1 LTTLCTVSVARQ
13 PFDTLCHEPRLPSP
27 YHGLRFARSTHNLG
41 GAAAIGGG
49 KDDVGAPH
57 MFLWRAAIRND
68 RLKTAAI
75 RARDVNDNSCSHNE
89 SLNCFGRFGNRPNES
104 DH

>member
-1 LTTLCTVSVARQ
+1 ML
-13 PFDTLCHEPRLPSP
+13 
-27 YHGLRFARSTHNLG
+27 
-41 GAAAIGGG
+41 
-49 KDDVGAPH
+49 
-57 MFLWRAAIRND
+57 LWCAAIRND

-75 RARDVNDNSCSHNE
+75 RARDVNDNSRSHNE